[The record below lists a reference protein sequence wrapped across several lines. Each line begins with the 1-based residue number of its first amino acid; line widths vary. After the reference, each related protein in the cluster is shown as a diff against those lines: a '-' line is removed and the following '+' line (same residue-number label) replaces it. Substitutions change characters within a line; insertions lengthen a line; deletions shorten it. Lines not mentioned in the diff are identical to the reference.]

1 MMALLVTLAAAPLHP
16 MKRLLL
22 IALLLLPTLAAADY
36 QDAIQ
41 AYANGRYEEALT
53 EFRRL
58 AAEGDAKAL
67 YYVGFFYH
75 NGFGVPKDNAEAAK
89 WFVKAAQKNDA
100 QAQYYM
106 GMLTA
111 KGDGV
116 EKDPVAAHMW
126 YSLSVKNS
134 ANERDAAYTQREV
147 VKLEKKMTPEQVV
160 KAKEMAKSFKPQS

>member
-1 MMALLVTLAAAPLHP
+1 

-22 IALLLLPTLAAADY
+22 FALLLLPTLASADY
-36 QDAIQ
+36 QDAVQ
-41 AYANGRYEEALT
+41 AYASGRYEEALT

-58 AAEGDAKAL
+58 AAEGDAKSA
-67 YYVGFFYH
+67 YYVGLFHH

-89 WFVKAAQKNDA
+89 WFVQAAQKNDA

-106 GMLTA
+106 GMLTS

-116 EKDPVAAHMW
+116 DKDPVAAHMW

-147 VKLEKKMTPEQVV
+147 NKLEKKMTPEQIA
-160 KAKEMAKSFKPQS
+160 KAKEMAKNFKPQS